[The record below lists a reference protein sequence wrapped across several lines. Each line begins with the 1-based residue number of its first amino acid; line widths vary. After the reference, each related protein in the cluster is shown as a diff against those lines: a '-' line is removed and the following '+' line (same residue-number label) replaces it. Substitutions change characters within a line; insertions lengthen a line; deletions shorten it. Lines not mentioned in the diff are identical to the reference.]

1 MMYTVQVGMDRF
13 NFYLKN
19 DRFVL
24 ETTKKKTKTKWLFLN
39 IIVFLIKKRRS
50 HFLVLVFRFDNKG
63 RQFLTVDDP

>member
-24 ETTKKKTKTKWLFLN
+24 ETTKKIN
-39 IIVFLIKKRRS
+39 EMVVFKYN
-50 HFLVLVFRFDNKG
+50 RFFN
-63 RQFLTVDDP
+63 